1 MAEAEKVMGV
11 STGDIEK
18 IMGVATGDIEKIIG
32 VEFPA
37 GLQPYQGNTAFFMG
51 GTGLEGG
58 SSGTTTADTFT
69 LAVMSTGDASDA
81 GDLSEEF
88 YAPAASGSNVSNGN
102 RIVLGGGA
110 NGDYSNTIHYFAPAS
125 WSGGST
131 DFGNLVESRIWCEG
145 ASNGTIGMIG
155 MGHA

>member
-1 MAEAEKVMGV
+1 MAIDAGDIASIMGIDVGDISTVMGV
-11 STGDIEK
+11 DY
-18 IMGVATGDIEKIIG
+18 
-32 VEFPA
+32 PA
-37 GLQPYQGNTAFFMG
+37 GLQPYQGNTAFFIG

-58 SSGTTTADTFT
+58 SAGTTTADTFT

-88 YAPAASGSNVSNGN
+88 YAPGAVGSNVDNGN
-102 RIVLGGGA
+102 RIVVGGGA